1 MATCPFGT
9 SRSRRYI
16 PWLSISIPAAGW
28 LIFGLYPSIAT
39 IFYSF
44 TQYSGVPGTPLNV
57 CGLCNYHN
65 AFTKLLPD
73 VGQSLKVT
81 IIYVIGVTIGQNVVA
96 LLLALLLKRRGR
108 MFTFYRALIFMPQ
121 IFSVAVVG
129 AIFSLLLDPYS
140 GPIEKVVHSVF
151 GINSAFLG
159 SSSAALP
166 LVMAINVWMFTGY
179 SMLIYIAGLRQIPS
193 EVYEAASLDGA
204 GRFRAFRH
212 VTWPLLASST
222 TVNVFLTA
230 MGTLGEYALILVLTN
245 GNFGTRTLGMYM
257 FTSAF
262 GSATGQLGYGSM
274 LAVLQFGL
282 TLIIGGSLLYFLRR
296 REVSL

>member
-1 MATCPFGT
+1 VATCPFGT

-16 PWLSISIPAAGW
+16 PWLSIAVPGAGW
-28 LIFGLYPSIAT
+28 LIFGLYPSVAT

-57 CGLCNYHN
+57 CGVCNYHD
-65 AFTKLLPD
+65 AFTNLLPD
-73 VGQSLKVT
+73 VGSSLKVT
-81 IIYVIGVTIGQNVVA
+81 LIYVLGVTLGQNVIA
-96 LLLALLLKRRGR
+96 LLLALLLKRRGKA
-108 MFTFYRALIFMPQ
+108 FTFYRSLIFMPQ

-140 GPIEKVVHSVF
+140 GPMEKIVHSLF
-151 GINSAFLG
+151 GGTHAFLG
-159 SSSAALP
+159 SNSSALP
-166 LVMAINVWMFTGY
+166 LVIAINVWMFTGY
-179 SMLIYIAGLRQIPS
+179 TMLIYIAGLRQIPKD
-193 EVYEAASLDGA
+193 VYEAASLDGA
-204 GRFRAFRH
+204 GRFRSFRH

-230 MGTLGEYALILVLTN
+230 MGSLGEYALILVLTD
-245 GNFGTRTLGMYM
+245 GNFGTRTLGLYM
-257 FTSAF
+257 FNSAF
-262 GSATGQLGYGSM
+262 GSSSQLGYGSM

-282 TLIIGGSLLYFLRR
+282 TLVIGGGLLFFLRR